1 MKKPLM
7 SVSKT
12 LVLTFFLIGIV
23 FLASGIVM
31 LGFAYDGQERTV
43 KVTGTIVDFD
53 SGQMPIV
60 EYVRD
65 DCTYTTLG
73 HVRSSRQRVGD
84 PYELRV
90 DPNDPH
96 SVSDGA
102 LMILGKVFSIVGGV
116 LFAVAIIVA
125 LAARSM
131 DRERELLLRSNQR
144 ATAIVREIRPNY
156 ALRCNGRHP
165 FRVYAECINPVSGAL
180 ETLAS
185 HNVWQVNAEVG
196 DMVEI
201 AFDPNDAKRYAF
213 DLSGDAKA

>member
-12 LVLTFFLIGIV
+12 IVLTFFLVGMI
-23 FLASGIVM
+23 FFASGIVM
-31 LGFAYDGQERTV
+31 LGFAFDGREQTV

-53 SGQMPIV
+53 DGRMPIV

-65 DCTYTTLG
+65 DCTYLAHG
-73 HVRSSRQRVGD
+73 HVRNSRQRVGD

-90 DPNDPH
+90 DPNNPQ

-102 LMILGKVFSIVGGV
+102 LMILGAVFSIVGTV

-125 LAARSM
+125 LVARSM
-131 DRERELLLRSNQR
+131 GRERRLLLQSNQR

-156 ALRCNGRHP
+156 ALRCNGHNP
-165 FRVYAECINPVSGAL
+165 YRVYAECINPVSGAL